1 MVPTAP
7 ASQPTIQS
15 EQIDEIVN
23 IVFSRVALVD
33 LDPHFPGSSASE
45 QVIIV
50 TSLRYLWLSLPH
62 STSTILI
69 CRGINI

>member
-7 ASQPTIQS
+7 ASQPTIQP

-23 IVFSRVALVD
+23 IVNSREALVD
-33 LDPHFPGSSASE
+33 LDPHIPGSAPSH

-69 CRGINI
+69 CRGIHI

>member
-7 ASQPTIQS
+7 ALQPTIQS

-23 IVFSRVALVD
+23 IVNPREVLVD
-33 LDPHFPGSSASE
+33 LEPHFPGSSASD

-50 TSLRYLWLSLPH
+50 PSLRYLWLSLPH

-69 CRGINI
+69 CRGIHI